1 VRIAALILLAAGI
14 AVLADQ
20 LMHRAML
27 ERITEQA
34 DKDPG
39 LAAAYMLESART
51 PDCPASDGSESKIAA
66 RALFTVESIATSR
79 TEHALEWA
87 AAWLSGTLGLR
98 APDLSYGPGQIRPS
112 SLMKLAATDDL
123 PSPQRQA
130 LRQGALQPL
139 TLFDECRA
147 LSLAEIM
154 VGNVSAEPASEDALM
169 PRGQLIRIAKD
180 WNGQENSQD
189 ADAVIAGLRYQRLV
203 YEVFQRLRFETLRQ

>member
-1 VRIAALILLAAGI
+1 MRIAALILLAAGI

-20 LMHRAML
+20 LLHRAML

-39 LAAAYMLESART
+39 LAAAYMLQITRT
-51 PDCPASDGSESKIAA
+51 RDCLASSGSESEVAA
-66 RALFTVESIATSR
+66 RALFTVEGIATSR

-87 AAWLSGTLGLR
+87 AAWLSGALGFR

-112 SLMKLAATDDL
+112 ALLKLAATENL

-130 LRQGALQPL
+130 LQQAALQPL

-147 LSLAEIM
+147 HALAGIM
-154 VGNVSAEPASEDALM
+154 IRNMPAEPTSDDALI
-169 PRGQLIRIAKD
+169 PRVQLIRIAKD
-180 WNGQENSQD
+180 WNGQENSED
-189 ADAVIAGLRYQRLV
+189 AEAVIAGLRYQRLV